1 MRDLRSRFTQGD
13 KLMKQELTLLLL
25 VIAGVVVA
33 LFCSRV
39 VRTMVREA
47 VMRPK
52 ERCKIEVTK
61 NKVTVTPQRRPE
73 LEEVKDVRS

>member
-1 MRDLRSRFTQGD
+1 MN
-13 KLMKQELTLLLL
+13 QELIWLLF
-25 VIAGVVVA
+25 VIVGVVAA
-33 LFCSRV
+33 LSCSRI

-61 NKVTVTPQRRPE
+61 NTVTVTPQHKPE
-73 LEEVKDVRS
+73 LEEIKHV